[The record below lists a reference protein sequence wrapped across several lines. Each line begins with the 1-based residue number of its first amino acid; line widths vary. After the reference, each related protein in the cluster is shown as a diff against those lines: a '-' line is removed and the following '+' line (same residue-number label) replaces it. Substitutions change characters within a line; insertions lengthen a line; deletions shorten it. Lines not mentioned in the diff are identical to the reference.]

1 MLQLTLYLYRCI
13 YIHCKKLPFRR
24 FALEK
29 RNIRILAILL
39 IIAFFF
45 SFIQTRPYSVRHSTV
60 YTNDNTLEI
69 ELYIVTNRFFVIHPD
84 QYCKEIIQKHRR
96 INKLS
101 ADTTY
106 QIVLFA
112 NSWCFKKGYSCAE
125 YEYRVDNDKIQLQK

>member
-1 MLQLTLYLYRCI
+1 MATNECLCWILSSFCMSFSNILWSYLFLCI
-13 YIHCKKLPFRR
+13 SYISF
-24 FALEK
+24 
-29 RNIRILAILL
+29 
-39 IIAFFF
+39 AFFF

>member
-1 MLQLTLYLYRCI
+1 M
-13 YIHCKKLPFRR
+13 K
-24 FALEK
+24 K

-60 YTNDNTLEI
+60 YTNDNTLKI

-84 QYCKEIIQKHRR
+84 QYCKDIIQKHRR

-101 ADTTY
+101 DDTTY

-125 YEYRVDNDKIQLQK
+125 YEYRVDNDRIQLQK

>member
-1 MLQLTLYLYRCI
+1 M
-13 YIHCKKLPFRR
+13 K
-24 FALEK
+24 K

-69 ELYIVTNRFFVIHPD
+69 ELYIVTNRFIVFRPD
-84 QYCKEIIQKHRR
+84 QYCKEIIKKHRAV
-96 INKLS
+96 NKLS
-101 ADTTY
+101 GDTTY
-106 QIVLFA
+106 HIVLFA

-125 YEYRVDNDKIQLQK
+125 YEYRVDNSKIQLQK

>member
-1 MLQLTLYLYRCI
+1 M
-13 YIHCKKLPFRR
+13 HCKKLPFRG
-24 FALEK
+24 FALKK

-84 QYCKEIIQKHRR
+84 QYCKDIIQKHRR

>member
-1 MLQLTLYLYRCI
+1 MEQ
-13 YIHCKKLPFRR
+13 PFRSSGTGIP
-24 FALEK
+24 FE
-29 RNIRILAILL
+29 RNLH
-39 IIAFFF
+39 
-45 SFIQTRPYSVRHSTV
+45 RPYSVRHSTV